1 MLYLAFLYNICYNM
15 LYIDIEV
22 NFMTFADKV
31 KYVRMKLYLSQA
43 QLAKEI
49 GVSFAT
55 VNRWESKGIEPQ
67 IVSLGRFNDFCER
80 HGITFEEKGEPHNG

>member
-1 MLYLAFLYNICYNM
+1 
-15 LYIDIEV
+15 
-22 NFMTFADKV
+22 MTFANKV

-43 QLAKEI
+43 QLAKGI

-67 IVSLGRFNDFCER
+67 LVSLGRFNDFCEK
-80 HGITFEEKGEPHNG
+80 HGITFEEKGDKSNG